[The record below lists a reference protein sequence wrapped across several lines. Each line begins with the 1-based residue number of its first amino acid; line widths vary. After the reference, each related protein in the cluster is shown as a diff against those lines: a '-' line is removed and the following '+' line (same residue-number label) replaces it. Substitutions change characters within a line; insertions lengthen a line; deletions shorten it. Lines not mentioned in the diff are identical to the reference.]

1 MLACGERHRLVD
13 GFGRT
18 LARTF
23 AIAKL
28 RDTFFR
34 YGKGRRCRLGLQD
47 ERSVRSWLG
56 AYKQPVLVSD
66 ELRRVAERV
75 SSQRWIAHGSS
86 IRLCGGLTMR
96 FFRMTIQGEPRRRT
110 QAKGR
115 PYAILVGLITWR
127 RWVLPH
133 LARHRQVPRVDS
145 VRPEAISGT
154 LRRGVLP
161 ENR

>member
-18 LARTF
+18 LARM
-23 AIAKL
+23 IAKL

-47 ERSVRSWLG
+47 ERSVRSFLRRMKDSSALGDAALACMWVTWLG

-96 FFRMTIQGEPRRRT
+96 FFRVTT
-110 QAKGR
+110 A
-115 PYAILVGLITWR
+115 
-127 RWVLPH
+127 
-133 LARHRQVPRVDS
+133 
-145 VRPEAISGT
+145 
-154 LRRGVLP
+154 
-161 ENR
+161 